1 MRRRNSSGC
10 RALQVGGLVH
20 VKVMNWRP
28 SAATVVQVGPFL
40 EEGGKAGLL
49 VHWMVQEHYCIVI

>member
-1 MRRRNSSGC
+1 M
-10 RALQVGGLVH
+10 GGLVH